1 MNVTLNR
8 KSDIKKFEGER
19 IALSSLRDGIST
31 IYRDMGSFIIKTTEH
46 MEMFGSMITPY
57 VKYFYPSGDSASG
70 DCFITEV
77 VAPSRRELDGAIDAA
92 VNIMGGDEKMNERVS
107 VAIEDVL
114 ALGGSVDVI
123 LELIDEIDV
132 YAENMLIISSK
143 YGTAGMSL
151 ARISSEVGA
160 MARLVNGI
168 GEKFRDFMGN
178 LVEYRK
184 EFNEIRKR
192 IEVISENYLTRM
204 KLSLSI
210 VFGEMVRELGVVSG
224 TVNEML
230 AGSAEAEQEM
240 RVFVANIQMED
251 IIRQKIERV
260 IMLLD
265 DSWDDGGRGDSA
277 FLNEVGAAAVH
288 VAADHLSDLWQDL
301 SGQSVVVEGFSGKIT
316 SILNDMIGRFYNG
329 DEMAA
334 GNKEDRM
341 DLIYRKIED
350 LKDEYVRHMEE
361 IISGKKC
368 LLGLCESFIV
378 ILNEFEGLFRGISD
392 TVKKLETMNLITRI
406 ELARNV
412 QFTRSLSGAL
422 TSVMDLPVQMKRI
435 VDSSLAQYGG
445 IRNNIVSAVEQY
457 AGNFNSQE
465 EVLEGC
471 IGSMKKVSV
480 KLYESQK
487 YYWDISQE
495 IGRSSNKILGFIEG
509 ESRKSGMAAALES
522 LDAIRKSVDGY
533 LDVNGRDS
541 RPDLETLWQRIRETP
556 GIVTHK
562 PLLEALAGE
571 LAGSKT
577 KEQVIIF

>member
-1 MNVTLNR
+1 MNVTLDR
-8 KSDIKKFEGER
+8 KSDIRKFEKER
-19 IALSSLRDGIST
+19 IALSSLRDDISA
-31 IYRDMGSFIIKTTEH
+31 IYRDMGNFIVRTTEH
-46 MEMFGSMITPY
+46 MDMFGSMITPY
-57 VKYFYPSGDSASG
+57 VRYFYPSGDNEPG
-70 DCFITEV
+70 ECFITEV
-77 VAPSRRELDGAIDAA
+77 VAPSRRELDAAIDAA
-92 VNIMGGDEKMNERVS
+92 VNIMTGDELMNERVS

-114 ALGGSVDVI
+114 ALGGSVDII
-123 LELIDEIDV
+123 LDLIDEIDV

-143 YGTAGMSL
+143 YGSAGMSL

-160 MARLVNGI
+160 MARLVNDI

-204 KLSLSI
+204 KLNLSI
-210 VFGEMVRELGVVSG
+210 IFGEMVRELGIVSEN
-224 TVNEML
+224 VNEMM
-230 AGSAEAEQEM
+230 AGSAEVEQAM
-240 RVFVANIQMED
+240 RVFVGNIQMED
-251 IIRQKIERV
+251 VIRQKIERI

-265 DSWDDGGRGDSA
+265 DPWGEAGHGTPGI
-277 FLNEVGAAAVH
+277 LEEVGTAAMH
-288 VAADHLSDLWQDL
+288 VAAGHLSGLWHDLA
-301 SGQSVVVEGFSGKIT
+301 GQSVVVEGFSSKIT
-316 SILNDMIGRFYNG
+316 AILNNMIRRFYSG
-329 DEMAA
+329 DATAVE
-334 GNKEDRM
+334 NKDDRM
-341 DLIYRKIED
+341 DQIYLKIEK
-350 LKDEYVRHMEE
+350 LKDEYVGHMEE

-378 ILNEFEGLFRGISD
+378 ILNEFDGLFGGIAGS
-392 TVKKLETMNLITRI
+392 VKKFEAMNMITRI

-412 QFTRSLSGAL
+412 LFTRSLSGAL
-422 TSVMDLPVQMKRI
+422 TSVMNLPVQMKRI
-435 VDSSLAQYGG
+435 VDRSLTQYDA
-445 IRNNIVSAVEQY
+445 IRKNIVSAVEQY
-457 AGNFNSQE
+457 AENFNRQE

-522 LDAIRKSVDGY
+522 LSSIREGVDRCIGE
-533 LDVNGRDS
+533 NGRES
-541 RPDLETLWQRIRETP
+541 RPDLEGLWQRIRETP
-556 GIVTHK
+556 DIDTNR
-562 PLLEALAGE
+562 PLMEALAGE
-571 LAGSKT
+571 LAGNKS